1 MDDFTA
7 AVSTIA
13 AGFTIEDCEV
23 TADRQLARR
32 ITDGP
37 ARQRLITF
45 YRKKY
50 PYLDLS
56 DLVEMIIDDY
66 DRDRR

>member
-1 MDDFTA
+1 MDLLPRYP
-7 AVSTIA
+7 TIA

-23 TADRQLARR
+23 TADRLLARR

-66 DRDRR
+66 DRNRR